1 MRRQS
6 SNEPTAFKDFN
17 MYREKVTKALLWL
30 KANNYYYSDIFIDNE
45 IFWSLSENRSIVNQL
60 PQIRNDNENLDEDED
75 GDGEDEITRTLVSSI
90 LLTQRKNIVIN
101 ETLDRIQSNITLMI
115 WSKIDRIPIN
125 EF

>member
-60 PQIRNDNENLDEDED
+60 PQIRDNNENLDEDEN
-75 GDGEDEITRTLVSSI
+75 GDEEDKITCTLI
-90 LLTQRKNIVIN
+90 PFIPLIQRENVTIN

>member
-1 MRRQS
+1 MWRQS
-6 SNEPTAFKDFN
+6 SNELTAFKDFN
-17 MYREKVTKALLWL
+17 MCRGKIVKALLWL
-30 KANNYYYSDIFIDNE
+30 KANNHYYSDIFIDNE